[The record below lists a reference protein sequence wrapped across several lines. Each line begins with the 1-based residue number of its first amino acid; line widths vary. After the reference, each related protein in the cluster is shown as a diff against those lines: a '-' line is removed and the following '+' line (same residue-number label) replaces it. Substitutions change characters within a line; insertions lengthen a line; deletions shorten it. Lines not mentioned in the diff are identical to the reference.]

1 MEFILKNGI
10 VYDPANGINGEK
22 KDIMVEDDIIV
33 EEVSADAKVIDV
45 TNKIVMPAGVDPHA
59 HVAGPKLVV
68 VDYTDLKIQEGELLK
83 KQKLQGRN
91 LVFPFQVVHQ
101 LVTDTPD

>member
-1 MEFILKNGI
+1 
-10 VYDPANGINGEK
+10 
-22 KDIMVEDDIIV
+22 MVKDDIIV
-33 EEVSADAKVIDV
+33 EEVSANAKVIDV

-68 VDYTDLKIQEGELLK
+68 GRLYRPEDSRRGVTQ
-83 KQKLQGRN
+83 KQKLQGQN

>member
-1 MEFILKNGI
+1 MMEFILKNGI

-22 KDIMVEDDIIV
+22 KDIMVKDDIIV
-33 EEVSADAKVIDV
+33 EEVSANAKVIDV

-59 HVAGPKLVV
+59 HVAGPKL
-68 VDYTDLKIQEGELLK
+68 DYTDLKIQEEELLK
-83 KQKLQGRN
+83 KQKLQGQN

>member
-1 MEFILKNGI
+1 MQ
-10 VYDPANGINGEK
+10 
-22 KDIMVEDDIIV
+22 
-33 EEVSADAKVIDV
+33 KVIDV

-68 VDYTDLKIQEGELLK
+68 GRLYRPEDSRRGVTQ
-83 KQKLQGRN
+83 KQKLQGQN

>member
-1 MEFILKNGI
+1 MMEFILKNGI

-22 KDIMVEDDIIV
+22 KDIMVKDDIIV
-33 EEVSADAKVIDV
+33 EEVSANAKVIDV

-68 VDYTDLKIQEGELLK
+68 DYTDLKIQEGELLK
-83 KQKLQGRN
+83 KQKLQGQN

>member
-22 KDIMVEDDIIV
+22 KDIMVKDDIIV
-33 EEVSADAKVIDV
+33 EEVSANAKVIDV

-68 VDYTDLKIQEGELLK
+68 GSYTDLKIQEGELLK
-83 KQKLQGRN
+83 KQKLQGQN